1 MASNDT
7 RDIYIWVN
15 YTLSGTPPSLSL
27 NLNLKEFKKLIEDD
41 LDLSFERLLLLKK
54 EPISHDERTNS
65 CIKLSSSK

>member
-27 NLNLKEFKKLIEDD
+27 NLNLKESKKLIEDD
-41 LDLSFERLLLLKK
+41 LDLLKK
-54 EPISHDERTNS
+54 NPLKGFCYLRKNQFHMTRGQIAV
-65 CIKLSSSK
+65 